1 MDQLVSRLLL
11 YGELEE
17 ESILRRLAELF
28 QDWKGGNRPR
38 QELIRGLYRQVKR
51 LLDLA
56 TDYGFDENLWQ
67 NYLTFL
73 LMTNENSFS
82 LITERAGKQ
91 TGSVHHFAKEDF
103 AVFRTLFHY
112 DFAPLERDLG
122 IDCFSTLCQYQA
134 IAKHER
140 RYNKNVSEK
149 VRQLSRA
156 LAEAPDENAFFDL
169 VTDHYRRYGVGLLG
183 LNKAFRI
190 RSSPRGVELLPIYN
204 TDKVMLR
211 DLVGYENQKQQLR
224 ANTEAF
230 LAGRSANNALL
241 YGDAGT
247 GKSSSIKALINE
259 YYDQGLRMIELYKHQ
274 FQDLSAVIAMV
285 KNRNYRFIIFI
296 DDLSFEE
303 NEVEYKFLKAVIEGG
318 VETKPDNVLLYA
330 TSNRRN
336 LIRETWKDRGDME
349 LQNEVHRSDTLEEK
363 LSLSARFGVRINYS
377 VPNHSQFQ
385 EIVCTLAQRQGV
397 KIPQETLLAEANK
410 WELRHGGVS
419 GRTAQQFI
427 NHVAGSLETD
437 ETP

>member
-1 MDQLVSRLLL
+1 MDQLTSRLLL
-11 YGELEE
+11 YGDLGQD
-17 ESILRRLAELF
+17 SILMKLSKLF
-28 QDWKGGNRPR
+28 QDWKGNNCPR
-38 QELIRGLYRQVKR
+38 QALIRGIYDQVKA

-82 LITERAGKQ
+82 LITERVGELD
-91 TGSVHHFAKEDF
+91 GSVNHFAKNDF
-103 AVFRTLFHY
+103 KVFRDLFHY
-112 DFAPLERDLG
+112 DFGPIEKDLG
-122 IDCFSTLCQYQA
+122 VDCFTTLCHYKS
-134 IAKHER
+134 IYKHER
-140 RYNKNVSEK
+140 RYNKSVSEK
-149 VRQLSRA
+149 VRNLSRR
-156 LAEAPDENAFFDL
+156 LAAAQDEEAFFTL
-169 VTDHYRRYGVGLLG
+169 VTGHYRQYGVGLIG

-190 RSSPRGVELLPIYN
+190 KSGPDGVSLIPIYN
-204 TDKVMLR
+204 TDKVMLS
-211 DLVGYENQKQQLR
+211 DLIGYEDQKAQLR
-224 ANTEAF
+224 GNTEAF

-247 GKSSSIKALINE
+247 GKSSSVKALINE
-259 YYDQGLRMIELYKHQ
+259 YYDQGLRMIEIYKHQ

-349 LQNEVHRSDTLEEK
+349 HENDVHRSDTLEEK
-363 LSLSARFGVRINYS
+363 LSLSARFGTRIHYA
-377 VPNHSQFQ
+377 VPSHKQFKD
-385 EIVCTLAQRQGV
+385 IVLELAQRNGV
-397 KIPQETLLAEANK
+397 EVPEETILAEANK

-427 NHVAGSLETD
+427 NYMTGTFAEL
-437 ETP
+437 

>member
-1 MDQLVSRLLL
+1 MDQLTSRLLL
-11 YGELEE
+11 YGDLRGGSILEE
-17 ESILRRLAELF
+17 LAAVF
-28 QDWKGGNRPR
+28 SDWKKGACPKASLVRR
-38 QELIRGLYRQVKR
+38 TYDQVKR

-56 TDYGFDENLWQ
+56 TDYGFDEDLWQ
-67 NYLTFL
+67 SYLTFL

-82 LITERAGKQ
+82 LITERVGALE
-91 TGSVHHFAKEDF
+91 GSVNHFAENDF
-103 AVFRTLFHY
+103 QVFHALFHY
-112 DFAPLERDLG
+112 DFGSFEADLG
-122 IDCFSTLCQYQA
+122 TDCFSTLRSYRA

-140 RYNKNVSEK
+140 RYNKAVSEK
-149 VRQLSRA
+149 VRDLRRA
-156 LAEAPDENAFFDL
+156 LAAAAGPGDIFSL
-169 VTDHYRRYGVGLLG
+169 VTGHYQRFGVGLIG

-190 RSSPRGVELLPIYN
+190 KSGPAGVELLPIYN
-204 TDKVMLR
+204 TDKIMLSDLVSYEMQKAMLR
-211 DLVGYENQKQQLR
+211 E
-224 ANTEAF
+224 NTEAF
-230 LAGRSANNALL
+230 LAGRSCNNALL

-247 GKSSSIKALINE
+247 GKSSSVKALINE
-259 YYDQGLRMIELYKHQ
+259 YYDRGLRMIEIYKHQ
-274 FQDLSAVIAMV
+274 FQDLSAVIALV

-363 LSLSARFGVRINYS
+363 LSLSARFGTRINYNI
-377 VPNHSQFQ
+377 PNRTQFA
-385 EIVCTLAQRQGV
+385 EIVCTLAKRQGLDV
-397 KIPQETLLAEANK
+397 PEDVLLAEANK

-427 NHVAGSLETD
+427 NYMAGKA
-437 ETP
+437 

>member
-11 YGELEE
+11 YGDLGE
-17 ESILRRLAELF
+17 ESILRKLAEVF
-28 QDWKGGNRPR
+28 QDWKGNATPR
-38 QELIRGLYRQVKR
+38 QALVRRIYDQVKR

-82 LITERAGKQ
+82 LITERVGELE
-91 TGSVHHFAKEDF
+91 GSVNHFAQNDF
-103 AVFRTLFHY
+103 QVFRKLFHY
-112 DFAPLERDLG
+112 DFSAIEADLG
-122 IDCFSTLCQYQA
+122 IDCFTTLCHYQA
-134 IAKHER
+134 ITKHER

-149 VRQLSRA
+149 VRDLSRR
-156 LAEAPDENAFFDL
+156 LAEARNEKEFFNL
-169 VTDHYRRYGVGLLG
+169 VTGHYRQYGVGLIG

-190 RSSPRGVELLPIYN
+190 KSGPHGVELIPIYN
-204 TDKVMLR
+204 TDKVMLA
-211 DLVGYENQKQQLR
+211 DLVGYEGQKEQLR
-224 ANTEAF
+224 GNTEAF
-230 LAGRSANNALL
+230 LAGRSTNNVLL

-247 GKSSSIKALINE
+247 GKSSSVKALINE
-259 YYDQGLRMIELYKHQ
+259 YYDQGLRMIEIYKHQ
-274 FQDLSAVIAMV
+274 FRDLSAVIAMV

-318 VETKPDNVLLYA
+318 VETKPDNILLYA

-336 LIRETWKDRGDME
+336 LIRETWKDRADME
-349 LQNEVHRSDTLEEK
+349 HENDVHHSDTLEEK

-377 VPNHSQFQ
+377 IPNRNQFK
-385 EIVCTLAQRQGV
+385 EIVLSLARRQGL
-397 KIPQETLLAEANK
+397 KIPEETLLAEANK
-410 WELRHGGVS
+410 WEIRHGGVS

-427 NHVAGSLETD
+427 NYMAGTHPVSEG
-437 ETP
+437 

>member
-28 QDWKGGNRPR
+28 QAWKEGEYPR

-82 LITERAGKQ
+82 LITERAGGQ
-91 TGSVHHFAKEDF
+91 MGSVHHFAKEDF
-103 AVFRTLFHY
+103 AVFRALFHY
-112 DFAPLERDLG
+112 DFTPLEQDLG
-122 IDCFSTLCQYQA
+122 IDCFSTLCHYQA

-149 VRQLSRA
+149 VRQLSHA
-156 LAEAPDENAFFDL
+156 LAEAPDEEAFFAL

-190 RSSPRGVELLPIYN
+190 RSGPRGVELLPIYN

-211 DLVGYENQKQQLR
+211 DLVGYESQKQQLR

-230 LAGRSANNALL
+230 LEGRSANNALL

-247 GKSSSIKALINE
+247 GKSSSVKALINE

-318 VETKPDNVLLYA
+318 VETRPENVLIYA
-330 TSNRRN
+330 TSNRRH
-336 LIRETWKDRGDME
+336 LVRETWNDRQDME
-349 LQNEVHRSDTLEEK
+349 HHGDIHRSDTMEEK
-363 LSLSARFGVRINYS
+363 LSLAARFGVTINYNAPS
-377 VPNHSQFQ
+377 PKEFQ
-385 EIVCTLAQRQGV
+385 AIVKALAERQGIQMDEKELMV
-397 KIPQETLLAEANK
+397 KANA
-410 WELRHGGVS
+410 WEVRHGGFS
-419 GRTAQQFI
+419 GRTAQQFV
-427 NHVAGSLETD
+427 HYLEGLA
-437 ETP
+437 E

>member
-1 MDQLVSRLLL
+1 M
-11 YGELEE
+11 
-17 ESILRRLAELF
+17 
-28 QDWKGGNRPR
+28 
-38 QELIRGLYRQVKR
+38 
-51 LLDLA
+51 
-56 TDYGFDENLWQ
+56 
-67 NYLTFL
+67 
-73 LMTNENSFS
+73 
-82 LITERAGKQ
+82 
-91 TGSVHHFAKEDF
+91 GSVHHFAKEDF
-103 AVFRTLFHY
+103 AVFRALFHY
-112 DFAPLERDLG
+112 DFTPLEQDLG
-122 IDCFSTLCQYQA
+122 IDCFSTLCHYQA

-149 VRQLSRA
+149 VRQLSHA
-156 LAEAPDENAFFDL
+156 LAEAPDEEAFFAL

-190 RSSPRGVELLPIYN
+190 RSGPRGVELLPIYN

-211 DLVGYENQKQQLR
+211 DLVGYESQKQQLR

-230 LAGRSANNALL
+230 LAGRSANNVLL

-247 GKSSSIKALINE
+247 GKSSSVKALINE

-377 VPNHSQFQ
+377 IPNRSQFQ
-385 EIVCTLAQRQGV
+385 EIVLTLAQRQGV
-397 KIPQETLLAEANK
+397 GIPQETLLAEANK

-427 NHVAGSLETD
+427 NHVSGSLEG
-437 ETP
+437 ERHF

>member
-1 MDQLVSRLLL
+1 MDQQVARLLL
-11 YGELEE
+11 YGDLGAD
-17 ESILRRLAELF
+17 SILMKLAKLF
-28 QDWKGGNRPR
+28 QDWKGNSCPR
-38 QELIRGLYRQVKR
+38 QTLIRGIYDQVKR

-82 LITERAGKQ
+82 LITERVGALD
-91 TGSVHHFAKEDF
+91 GSVNHFAKNDF
-103 AVFRTLFHY
+103 RVFQALFHY
-112 DFAPLERDLG
+112 DFTAIEADLG
-122 IDCFSTLCQYQA
+122 IDCFTTLCHYKA
-134 IAKHER
+134 IYKHER
-140 RYNKNVSEK
+140 RYNKSVSEK
-149 VRQLSRA
+149 VRDLSRR
-156 LAEAPDENAFFDL
+156 LAQAEDEETFFTL
-169 VTDHYRRYGVGLLG
+169 ITEHYRQYGVGLIG

-190 RSSPRGVELLPIYN
+190 QSGPKGVSLLPIYN
-204 TDKVMLR
+204 TDKVMLK
-211 DLVGYENQKQQLR
+211 DLVGYEEQKAQLR
-224 ANTEAF
+224 RNTEAF
-230 LAGRSANNALL
+230 LAGRSSNNALL

-247 GKSSSIKALINE
+247 GKSSSVKALINE
-259 YYDQGLRMIELYKHQ
+259 YYDQGLRMIEIYKHQ
-274 FQDLSAVIAMV
+274 FRDLSAVIAQV

-349 LQNEVHRSDTLEEK
+349 HENDVHRSDTLEEK
-363 LSLSARFGVRINYS
+363 LSLSARFGTRIHYS
-377 VPNHSQFQ
+377 IPNRTQFQ
-385 EIVCTLAQRQGV
+385 EIVRSLARRQGLEV
-397 KIPQETLLAEANK
+397 PEEVLMAEANK

-427 NHVAGSLETD
+427 NDMAGA
-437 ETP
+437 TPEKG

>member
-11 YGELEE
+11 YGDLGQD
-17 ESILRRLAELF
+17 SILSKLAEVF
-28 QDWKGGNRPR
+28 QDWKGNTTPR
-38 QELIRGLYRQVKR
+38 QALVRRIYDQVKR

-56 TDYGFDENLWQ
+56 TDYGFDGDLWQ

-82 LITERAGKQ
+82 LITERVGELE
-91 TGSVHHFAKEDF
+91 GSVNHFARNDF
-103 AVFRTLFHY
+103 VVFRNLFHY
-112 DFAPLERDLG
+112 DFAPIERDLG
-122 IDCFSTLCQYQA
+122 IDCFTTLRHYKA
-134 IAKHER
+134 IYKHER

-149 VRQLSRA
+149 VRALSLR
-156 LAEAPDENAFFDL
+156 LAQAKDEGEFFAL
-169 VTDHYRRYGVGLLG
+169 VTGHYRQYGVGLIG

-190 RSSPRGVELLPIYN
+190 KSGPNGVELIPIYN
-204 TDKVMLR
+204 TDKVMLS
-211 DLVGYENQKQQLR
+211 DLVGYDLQKEQLR
-224 ANTEAF
+224 GNTEAF
-230 LAGRSANNALL
+230 LAGRSTNNVLL

-247 GKSSSIKALINE
+247 GKSSSVKALINE
-259 YYDQGLRMIELYKHQ
+259 YYDQGLRMIEIYKHQ
-274 FQDLSAVIAMV
+274 FRDLSAVIAMV

-318 VETKPDNVLLYA
+318 VETKPDNILLYA

-336 LIRETWKDRGDME
+336 LIRETWKDRADME
-349 LQNEVHRSDTLEEK
+349 HENDVHHSDTLEEK

-377 VPNHSQFQ
+377 IPNRNQFK
-385 EIVCTLAQRQGV
+385 EIVLSLAQRQGLE
-397 KIPQETLLAEANK
+397 IPEETLLAEANK

-427 NHVAGSLETD
+427 NYMAGSHPVSED
-437 ETP
+437 

>member
-1 MDQLVSRLLL
+1 MDQLTSRLLL
-11 YGELEE
+11 YGDLGGGSILEE
-17 ESILRRLAELF
+17 LAAVF
-28 QDWKGGNRPR
+28 SDWKKGACPKASLVRR
-38 QELIRGLYRQVKR
+38 TYDQVKR

-67 NYLTFL
+67 NYLTFI

-82 LITERAGKQ
+82 LITERVGALE
-91 TGSVHHFAKEDF
+91 GSVNHFAENDF
-103 AVFRTLFHY
+103 QVFHALFHY
-112 DFAPLERDLG
+112 DFGSFEADLG
-122 IDCFSTLCQYQA
+122 TDCFSTLRSYRA

-140 RYNKNVSEK
+140 RYNKAVSEK
-149 VRQLSRA
+149 VRDLRRA
-156 LAEAPDENAFFDL
+156 LAAAAGPGDFFSL
-169 VTDHYRRYGVGLLG
+169 VTGHYQRFGVGLIG

-190 RSSPRGVELLPIYN
+190 KSGPAGVELLPIYN
-204 TDKVMLR
+204 TDKIMLS
-211 DLVGYENQKQQLR
+211 DLVGYEMQKAMLR
-224 ANTEAF
+224 ENTKAF
-230 LAGRSANNALL
+230 LAGRSCNNALL

-247 GKSSSIKALINE
+247 GKSSSVKALINE
-259 YYDQGLRMIELYKHQ
+259 YYDRGLRMIEIYKHQ
-274 FQDLSAVIAMV
+274 FQDLSAVIALV

-363 LSLSARFGVRINYS
+363 LSLSARFGTRINYNI
-377 VPNHSQFQ
+377 PNRTQFA
-385 EIVCTLAQRQGV
+385 EIVCTLAKRQGLDV
-397 KIPQETLLAEANK
+397 PEDVLLAEANK

-427 NHVAGSLETD
+427 NYMAGKA
-437 ETP
+437 

>member
-1 MDQLVSRLLL
+1 MDQLTSRLLL
-11 YGELEE
+11 YGDLGQD
-17 ESILRRLAELF
+17 SILMKLSKLF
-28 QDWKGGNRPR
+28 QDWKGNNCPR
-38 QELIRGLYRQVKR
+38 QALIRGIYDQVKA

-82 LITERAGKQ
+82 LITERVGELD
-91 TGSVHHFAKEDF
+91 GSVNHFAKNDF
-103 AVFRTLFHY
+103 KVFRDLFHY
-112 DFAPLERDLG
+112 DFDPIERDLG
-122 IDCFSTLCQYQA
+122 IDCFTTLCHYKS
-134 IAKHER
+134 IYKHER

-149 VRQLSRA
+149 VRDLSRR
-156 LAEAPDENAFFDL
+156 LAAARDEEEFFTL
-169 VTDHYRRYGVGLLG
+169 VTGHYRQYGVGLIG

-190 RSSPRGVELLPIYN
+190 KSGPDGVRLIPIYN
-204 TDKVMLR
+204 TDKVMLS
-211 DLVGYENQKQQLR
+211 DLIGYEAEKAQLR
-224 ANTEAF
+224 GNTEAF

-247 GKSSSIKALINE
+247 GKSSSVKALINE
-259 YYDQGLRMIELYKHQ
+259 YYDQGLRMIEIYKHQ

-349 LQNEVHRSDTLEEK
+349 HENDVHRSDTLEEK
-363 LSLSARFGVRINYS
+363 LSLSARFGTRIHYS
-377 VPNHSQFQ
+377 APNHKQFR
-385 EIVCTLAQRQGV
+385 EMVLSMAKREGV
-397 KIPQETLLAEANK
+397 EATDEEVLAEANK

-427 NHVAGSLETD
+427 NYMSGTHTAT
-437 ETP
+437 